1 MHLIKT
7 QKGSQF
13 YKFHSNSEVATA
25 CLTYNVPK
33 INDKAVEIL
42 QIAYIDNP
50 IHNIIVEFVYL
61 KNLNEE

>member
-13 YKFHSNSEVATA
+13 YRFHSNSEVATA

-33 INDKAVEIL
+33 INDEEVEIL

-50 IHNIIVEFVYL
+50 THNIIVEFIYL
-61 KNLNEE
+61 KNLNKE